1 MELRKIQNGETVMKT
16 SKELNEKESYESA
29 MMCWE
34 SLDDSEQA
42 SKKRKMLK
50 MKIRTIKPTK
60 WIIKRTP
67 NVQQI
72 WGLN

>member
-1 MELRKIQNGETVMKT
+1 MDK
-16 SKELNEKESYESA
+16 KEPYESS

-42 SKKRKMLK
+42 SKKRKTHIQDAETNNDKEIQADEMDNK
-50 MKIRTIKPTK
+50 MH
-60 WIIKRTP
+60 P

-72 WGLN
+72 RGIN